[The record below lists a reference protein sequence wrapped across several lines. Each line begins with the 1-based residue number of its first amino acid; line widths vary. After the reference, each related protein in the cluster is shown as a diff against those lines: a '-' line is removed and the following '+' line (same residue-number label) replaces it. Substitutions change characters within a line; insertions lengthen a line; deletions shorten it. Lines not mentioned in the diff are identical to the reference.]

1 MASVNVTLNISS
13 PDVLSTNVALSSSS
27 SLTVDSGT
35 IIRARVADTT
45 GAVAE
50 TSGGAGDG
58 QLNGVTVYKTDD
70 KKVSAY
76 VFVRNLATDFEDFVY
91 VYNSTDSDLT
101 FEALVEA
108 SVAKI
113 GGGQFAFIPVA
124 VDKTFKVYATK
135 ANQLVE
141 YGVFGNDDPAN
152 TLG

>member
-1 MASVNVTLNISS
+1 MATVNVTLGVSS
-13 PDVLSTNVALSSSS
+13 PDVLSTTVALSASA

-35 IIRARVADTT
+35 IIRAKVA
-45 GAVAE
+45 A
-50 TSGGAGDG
+50 TSGAGS
-58 QLNGVTVYKTDD
+58 GVTVYKADD
-70 KKVSAY
+70 KTVSAY
-76 VFVRNLATDFEDFVY
+76 VFVRNLASDLEDFVY
-91 VYNSTDSDLT
+91 VYNDTDSD
-101 FEALVEA
+101 A

-135 ANQLVE
+135 TNQLVE

>member
-1 MASVNVTLNISS
+1 MATVNVTLGVSS
-13 PDVLSTNVALSSSS
+13 PDVLSTTVALSAST

-35 IIRARVADTT
+35 IIRAKVAAT
-45 GAVAE
+45 E
-50 TSGGAGDG
+50 GGGG
-58 QLNGVTVYKTDD
+58 GVTIYKAND
-70 KKVSAY
+70 KTVSAY
-76 VFVRNLATDFEDFVY
+76 VFVRNLASDLEDFVY
-91 VYNSTDSDLT
+91 VYNDTESD
-101 FEALVEA
+101 A

-141 YGVFGNDDPAN
+141 YGVFGNDDPSN

>member
-1 MASVNVTLNISS
+1 MATVSVTLGISS
-13 PDVLSTNVALSSSS
+13 PDVLSTTVALNTATA
-27 SLTVDSGT
+27 LTVDSGT
-35 IIRARVADTT
+35 IIRSKVADIT

-58 QLNGVTVYKTDD
+58 ELNGVTVYKAND
-70 KKVSAY
+70 KDTRAY
-76 VFVRNLATDFEDFVY
+76 VFVRNLSSILEDYIY

-101 FEALVEA
+101 YNALVEA

-152 TLG
+152 TLE

>member
-35 IIRARVADTT
+35 IIRAKVA
-45 GAVAE
+45 A
-50 TSGGAGDG
+50 TSGAGS
-58 QLNGVTVYKTDD
+58 GVTVYKADD
-70 KKVSAY
+70 KTVSAY
-76 VFVRNLATDFEDFVY
+76 VFVRNLASELEDFVY
-91 VYNSTDSDLT
+91 VYNDTDSD
-101 FEALVEA
+101 A

-135 ANQLVE
+135 TNQLVE

>member
-35 IIRARVADTT
+35 IIRAKVAATT
-45 GAVAE
+45 GAG
-50 TSGGAGDG
+50 S
-58 QLNGVTVYKTDD
+58 GVTVYKEDD
-70 KKVSAY
+70 KMVSAY
-76 VFVRNLATDFEDFVY
+76 VFVRNLASELEDFVY
-91 VYNSTDSDLT
+91 VYNDTDSD
-101 FEALVEA
+101 A

-135 ANQLVE
+135 ENQLVE